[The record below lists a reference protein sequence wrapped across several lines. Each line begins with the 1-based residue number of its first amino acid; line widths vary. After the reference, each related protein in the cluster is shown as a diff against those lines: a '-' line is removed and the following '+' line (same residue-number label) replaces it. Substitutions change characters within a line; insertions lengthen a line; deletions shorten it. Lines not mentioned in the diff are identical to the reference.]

1 MKRQLLLL
9 LCLFIGISTST
20 VFAQSEDEGIKT
32 CLNNYLEGITK
43 GDTARLNKA
52 FHPNALLKTVNATSG
67 KIQDFAVKNFIARTP
82 AGGLQATPSILN
94 YSYAGVSASS
104 AIELSSPDFKYIDL
118 LSMLKING
126 EWKIVARVFSRV
138 EPGVEL
144 ISPMGGSAKPTSGK
158 SSSGGGSAS
167 KPAPAKVKKPKSDD
181 DWR

>member
-1 MKRQLLLL
+1 MKTYAILLLFL
-9 LCLFIGISTST
+9 SLGFSSTK
-20 VFAQSEDEGIKT
+20 VLAQSEDDAIKT
-32 CLNNYLEGITK
+32 CINNYLEGITK

-104 AIELSSPDFKYIDL
+104 AVELSSPDFKYIDL
-118 LSMLKING
+118 LSLLKING

-144 ISPMGGSAKPTSGK
+144 ISPMGGSKTTTK
-158 SSSGGGSAS
+158 SSGGSTS
-167 KPAPAKVKKPKSDD
+167 KPAAPKPKKPKSDD
-181 DWR
+181 DWK